1 MRAANWFTL
10 RRKNPM
16 LTLKFFAPL
25 LVFLGMVG
33 IGLLLKRILPAGT
46 TIHLPKYMVV
56 GLIVGGVILLALVI
70 ILIVVLVLNR

>member
-1 MRAANWFTL
+1 
-10 RRKNPM
+10 M

-46 TIHLPKYMVV
+46 AINLSKKYLVA
-56 GLIVGGVILLALVI
+56 GALVGGA
-70 ILIVVLVLNR
+70 ILIALITIIIVFLPLKR